1 MGLARYSLFLLG
13 LSYIIDKT
21 TGGCVISPLLSETFD
36 VTVTQLQ
43 KSSVIKLKNPLQLF
57 HLNNNYKYSGQVC

>member
-1 MGLARYSLFLLG
+1 MSRLIMFLLG

-21 TGGCVISPLLSETFD
+21 TGGCVIIPLLSDTLD
-36 VTVTQLQ
+36 VTVTSSQ

-57 HLNNNYKYSGQVC
+57 HLNNDYKYSGQVC